1 ENPLDVGGDNDYN
14 LTVQVTDG
22 FNNVAQ
28 PILVTVTDVIENSL
42 PVAVDDAENLDQGL
56 GAGTFDVLANDFDP
70 DPGDTLSLV
79 SVSVDPAEGVASIN
93 FNNTVSFQP
102 APGFSGD
109 AEIDYVIRDNLGA
122 TDSATLTV
130 TVSQNFAP
138 FISEPVSFEVPENE
152 ALNANLQAFDLD
164 GDPITWSIAGGPDA
178 DLFSIDPMT
187 GVLTFNENPDFENP
201 LDVGSDNNYDLV
213 VRASDPFGGTEA
225 PILVTVTDVFEP
237 GDNEAPVIQPIFG
250 QNPDEDVTL
259 FISEFSQG
267 PIVTIEAIDPNSDT
281 LEYQLFGEDA
291 ALFDL
296 NPVTGVLSLIQPVPG
311 ITGSFDTDSI
321 YELTVQVTDNRDP
334 QELTD
339 QVDLL
344 LPLFT
349 SA

>member
-42 PVAVDDAENLDQGL
+42 PVAVDDSFTLGGL
-56 GAGTFDVLANDFDP
+56 GAGNFDVLANDFDP

-93 FNNTVSFQP
+93 FDNTVSFQP

-130 TVSQNFAP
+130 AVAVNPPP
-138 FISEPVSFEVPENE
+138 FISEPVSFEVPENQSL
-152 ALNANLQAFDLD
+152 AANLQAFDLN

-201 LDVGSDNNYDLV
+201 LDVGGDNDYNLV

-225 PILVTVTDVFEP
+225 PILVTVTDVLEP
-237 GDNEAPVIQPIFG
+237 GDNQPPEIQPIFG

-267 PIVTIEAIDPNSDT
+267 PIVTIEAIDPNNDA
-281 LEYQLFGEDA
+281 LEFRLFGEDA

-311 ITGSFDTDSI
+311 PTGSFDTDSI
-321 YELTVQVTDNRDP
+321 YELTVQVSDNAAPVEGTD
-334 QELTD
+334 EVT
-339 QVDLL
+339 LL